1 MVESSEAMNTML
13 ENQVKRD
20 IEREQLRIIALKE
33 LENKK
38 KEYGL
43 DSDISKQIGDEDQ
56 FLTEEGKKI
65 ISKFGEKACTL
76 IMKT

>member
-1 MVESSEAMNTML
+1 M
-13 ENQVKRD
+13 
-20 IEREQLRIIALKE
+20 RIIALKE

-65 ISKFGEKACTL
+65 ISKFGEKGLYTYNENLRNDSRKRFRTL
-76 IMKT
+76 QTEASNSSK